1 VLVKSVLI
9 TSPDKPKMLGVFG
22 VGVDAIGVGVEALPL
37 DSGEETGVDI
47 EGGLLPEIAFKIFAG
62 SCVATA
68 FNTFAGSGVVA
79 TFGVEALPLDNGE
92 GAVFT
97 GVGVGVGVGVG
108 IGVGAVNCEYA
119 LLTTSVL
126 VP

>member
-1 VLVKSVLI
+1 
-9 TSPDKPKMLGVFG
+9 MLG

-47 EGGLLPEIAFKIFAG
+47 DGGLLPEIAFKIFAG
-62 SCVATA
+62 SCVLTA

-79 TFGVEALPLDNGE
+79 TVGVEVLPLDNGE
-92 GAVFT
+92 EAVFT
-97 GVGVGVGVGVG
+97 GVGVGVGVGVD
-108 IGVGAVNCEYA
+108 VGAVNCVYA
-119 LLTTSVL
+119 LLTTSAV